1 MAHYISLTTNRTTFP
16 DEITLNIA
24 IKSVTGDPTAVLNFD
39 LSGAGW
45 RGKKASEWTLQQI
58 SDAQNLLNTIPSM
71 TKQVAA
77 GRIVDVWPIE
87 TRAAL
92 LSIIDGMNVIRA
104 ALSPPKVAITPIQ
117 ALNAVRAKVNELL

>member
-1 MAHYISLTTNRTTFP
+1 MAHYISLTTNRITFP
-16 DEITLNIA
+16 DEIALNIA
-24 IKSVTGDPTAVLNFD
+24 IKSVMADQSAILAFD
-39 LSGAGW
+39 ISGVGW
-45 RGKKASEWTLQQI
+45 RGKKATVWTAQQI
-58 SDAQNLLNTIPSM
+58 IDAQNLLNTIPAM

-104 ALSPPKVAITPIQ
+104 ALAPPKVAITPAQ
-117 ALNAVRAKVNELL
+117 ALNAVRAKVDTLL